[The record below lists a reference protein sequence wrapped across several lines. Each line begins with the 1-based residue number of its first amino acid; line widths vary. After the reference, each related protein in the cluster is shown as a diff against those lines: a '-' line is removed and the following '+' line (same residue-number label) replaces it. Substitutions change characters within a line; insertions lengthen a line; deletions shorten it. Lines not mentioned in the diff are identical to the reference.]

1 MLICSDMHLH
11 DADPQTTEFFLQWLA
26 CRAKGADYLLL
37 LGDVFDAWVGDDI
50 TAVEEPGKIPTWKVL
65 SEAIASLRSE
75 RPLYLGLMAGNRDF
89 LVGPGIARLLGA
101 TFLADY
107 LVLSHPGL
115 SDGPALLCHGD
126 SLCIA
131 DTAYQKWRAQ
141 ARSPA
146 WQQQFLAQPLA
157 TRQDFASGL
166 RMQSEQEKALKP
178 ESYMDVVPEE
188 ADRLLTEYHA
198 GVLVHG
204 HTHLPGCYR
213 LPSGRRRW
221 VLPDWAAP
229 HEGARGGGL
238 QIDSQGIRVAP
249 LL

>member
-11 DADPQTTEFFLQWLA
+11 DADPQTTEFFLHWLA

-50 TAVEEPGKIPTWKVL
+50 TAVEEPGKIPTWKAL
-65 SEAIASLRSE
+65 SEAVASLRSE
-75 RPLYLGLMAGNRDF
+75 RPLYLGLMSGNRDF

-188 ADRLLTEYHA
+188 ADRLLTEYHS

-221 VLPDWAAP
+221 VSPDWAAP

>member
-11 DADPQTTEFFLQWLA
+11 DAQPQTTEFFVHWLS
-26 CRAKGADYLLL
+26 CRAQGADYLLL
-37 LGDVFDAWVGDDI
+37 LGDVFDAWVGDDL
-50 TAVEEPGKIPTWKVL
+50 TAVEEAGNSPPWKAL
-65 SEAIASLRSE
+65 SEAIASLRE
-75 RPLYLGLMAGNRDF
+75 QRPLYLALMVGNRDF
-89 LVGPGIARLLGA
+89 LMGPGIARLLGA

-131 DTAYQKWRAQ
+131 DTSYQKWRAQ

-146 WQQQFLAQPLA
+146 WQQLFLSQPLA
-157 TRQDFASGL
+157 TRQDFATGL
-166 RMQSEQEKALKP
+166 RMQSEQEKEHKP
-178 ESYMDVVPEE
+178 ATYMDVVPEE
-188 ADRLLTEYHA
+188 ADRLLTEYGA

-213 LPSGRRRW
+213 LPSGRHRW

-238 QIDSQGIRVAP
+238 QIDRQGIRVAP
-249 LL
+249 LV